1 MERVAGLVVLH
12 DRSAVGSGE
21 PHCVADDPVQDLVE
35 VEARADRLAN
45 LPERF
50 QLRDLACQLGPSGL
64 ECTHQVDLSQH
75 DRTLGGELLQELAFT
90 VIEGRDVGP
99 PQGEHA
105 DDLVLEDHR
114 RGEKGAET
122 GKPLEVMASVVR
134 VLEHVGNLMGT
145 HVHGRAPDGGRTV
158 PGNRM
163 VLQVFAI
170 LLRRLAGRPAR
181 CRNTSPSRR
190 NSWAACAPHRRAAYS
205 TTVSSTSPGLA
216 TERPSAARISRLA
229 ADWWRASRNSWC
241 CRNEALVVRVVRDE
255 CSLGSAIVTPSPEVI
270 SVCAFSMSGA
280 VERRIYLVAI

>member
-21 PHCVADDPVQDLVE
+21 PHGVADDLVQDLVE
-35 VEARADRLAN
+35 VEARADGLAN
-45 LPERF
+45 LPERL
-50 QLRDLACQLGPSGL
+50 QLRDLACQLGPPGF
-64 ECTHQVDLSQH
+64 ECAHQFDLSQH
-75 DRTLGGELLQELAFT
+75 DRTLGGELLEELAFT

-122 GKPLEVMASVVR
+122 GKALEVMASVVR
-134 VLEHVGNLMGT
+134 VLEHIGNLMGT
-145 HVHGRAPDGGRTV
+145 HVLGRAPDGGRTV

-163 VLQVFAI
+163 VQQVTAI

-181 CRNTSPSRR
+181 AGTH
-190 NSWAACAPHRRAAYS
+190 HRRGGTAGRRARRTDARRS
-205 TTVSSTSPGLA
+205 RQRCPARPRGWRPSGRAPRGSRGWPRTGGGRLA
-216 TERPSAARISRLA
+216 TPGAAGT
-229 ADWWRASRNSWC
+229 
-241 CRNEALVVRVVRDE
+241 EARVMRVVRDE
-255 CSLGSAIVTPSPEVI
+255 CSLGSATVTSSPEVI

-280 VERRIYLVAI
+280 VGMTNLCRD